1 MAKVATVTLVVQV
14 VLMVQF
20 GLPKAALANAMAPDF
35 LEGIVIDVG
44 SGLRRHNVI
53 DGCGGIP
60 VVEVATTTT
69 ASGSR
74 DDINGSGRQK
84 RTGDGHLV
92 LSCSIMDGDTGLE
105 PASYAPLIQGDEIA
119 SGYNI

>member
-1 MAKVATVTLVVQV
+1 MTVMT
-14 VLMVQF
+14 M
-20 GLPKAALANAMAPDF
+20 
-35 LEGIVIDVG
+35 
-44 SGLRRHNVI
+44 
-53 DGCGGIP
+53 
-60 VVEVATTTT
+60 T

-74 DDINGSGRQK
+74 DVINSIGWRK

-92 LSCSIMDGDTGLE
+92 LSCSITDGDTGLE